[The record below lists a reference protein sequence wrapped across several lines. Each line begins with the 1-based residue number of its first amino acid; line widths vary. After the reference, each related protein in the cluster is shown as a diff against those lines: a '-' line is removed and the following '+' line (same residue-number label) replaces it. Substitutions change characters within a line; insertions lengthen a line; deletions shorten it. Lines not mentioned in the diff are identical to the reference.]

1 MPQASNLTPP
11 SATGV
16 PSKFPAKAK
25 VAGPADPA
33 TRGSAR
39 GIEKKAAGMA
49 KRAANK
55 PTATGVAKK
64 PTVPTTPGTRG
75 KLKKKVA
82 GPSVGSGKKGM
93 YW

>member
-1 MPQASNLTPP
+1 MAAKKKAVVPPQAQNLTPP

-16 PSKFPAKAK
+16 KAK
-25 VAGPADPA
+25 VSTNPA
-33 TRGSAR
+33 TKGSAR

-55 PTATGVAKK
+55 PTAPGVSN
-64 PTVPTTPGTRG
+64 G
-75 KLKKKVA
+75 KRAKKVA
-82 GPSVGSGKKGM
+82 GPSIGSGKKGM

>member
-1 MPQASNLTPP
+1 MAAKKKAVVPPQPKNPTPP

-16 PSKFPAKAK
+16 PAK
-25 VAGPADPA
+25 VPTNPALK
-33 TRGSAR
+33 GSAR

-55 PTATGVAKK
+55 PTVKGRPSAPGVSN
-64 PTVPTTPGTRG
+64 G
-75 KLKKKVA
+75 KRAKKVA
-82 GPSVGSGKKGM
+82 GPSIGSGKKGM

>member
-1 MPQASNLTPP
+1 MASKKKAVVMPQATNLTPP

-16 PSKFPAKAK
+16 KAK
-25 VAGPADPA
+25 VPTNPA
-33 TRGSAR
+33 TKGSAR
-39 GIEKKAAGMA
+39 GMEKKAAGMA
-49 KRAANK
+49 KRTANK

-64 PTVPTTPGTRG
+64 PTTPGTRG
-75 KLKKKVA
+75 KLKKKVD